1 MAKEKSAKNVKMN
14 ANDNGNVENP
24 SQHQKLS
31 YEQLEQ
37 VAGNLNQQCRQM
49 QAHIGNLQRTIA
61 EFNEIGM
68 LLDILGK
75 SEHFHEAFVTRCS
88 DKIEELVN
96 KAMDASEKRNEE
108 SK

>member
-1 MAKEKSAKNVKMN
+1 
-14 ANDNGNVENP
+14 
-24 SQHQKLS
+24 
-31 YEQLEQ
+31 
-37 VAGNLNQQCRQM
+37 
-49 QAHIGNLQRTIA
+49 
-61 EFNEIGM
+61 M